1 MDNPNQLATD
11 KEIADQIADLDREI
25 ADQIADLGATI
36 KMEMKTSTGKVI
48 TEYFELSSGKSCWI
62 VERGDVLS

>member
-1 MDNPNQLATD
+1 MDNPNQIAD
-11 KEIADQIADLDREI
+11 EIADLVTSSAENL
-25 ADQIADLGATI
+25 TI

-48 TEYFELSSGKSCWI
+48 TEYFELSSGRDCWI